1 MKHIT
6 ILIVFLLATI
16 MSYAQSPVIDIEE
29 YSRKDAIENAYYKD
43 INNFIDPFVG
53 TWVYTE
59 TCPITGN
66 ETVYF
71 KIVLEKELMTYN
83 GEYYLDMVIGEYQYK
98 ENEVEL
104 RNTLNNTSLYYHGIY
119 RWGNPL
125 LKSDTYPLCS
135 DCPANERRL
144 QLIIRDRVR
153 KLGGS
158 ITLKLFTDHNGQ
170 QAIEGFIYGRGV
182 SYYEIDNPPP
192 YFYMIIPTGTFVF
205 VKE

>member
-6 ILIVFLLATI
+6 ILIAFLLVTVI
-16 MSYAQSPVIDIEE
+16 SYAQSPVIDIEE
-29 YSRKDAIENAYYKD
+29 HLRRTAIEDAYYKD

-66 ETVYF
+66 ENVYF

-83 GEYYLDMVIGEYQYK
+83 RGYYMDKVIGEYQYK
-98 ENEVEL
+98 ENGVEL
-104 RNTLNNTSLYYHGIY
+104 RNTLNNTSRYNRGIY
-119 RWGNPL
+119 SSGDPL

-144 QLIIRDRVR
+144 SLIIEDNVR

-158 ITLKLFTDHNGQ
+158 ITLKLFIDHDGQ
-170 QAIEGFIYGRGV
+170 PAIEGFIYGTGV
-182 SYYEIDNPPP
+182 LYYEIDNPPP
-192 YFYMIIPTGTFVF
+192 FFYMIIPTGTFIF
-205 VKE
+205 KKQ